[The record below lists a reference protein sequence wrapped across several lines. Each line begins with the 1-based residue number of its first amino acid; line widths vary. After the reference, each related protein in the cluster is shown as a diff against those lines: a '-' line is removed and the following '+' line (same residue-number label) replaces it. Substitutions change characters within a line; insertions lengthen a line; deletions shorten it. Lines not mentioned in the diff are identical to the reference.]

1 MPRQNFGRKDEK
13 MMTFQKFTE
22 EVMEMM
28 KGIAGDRYEIRK
40 EEKLKNNGVRQTGIT
55 AVRQGEHVFPI
66 VYLEPYYND
75 YLYGEGTVC
84 ETVEELCKILEEHMG
99 KSLQSLRINDLREW
113 ETTKDRVSAKLVN
126 AEMNR
131 ELLEQVPHRIVMD
144 LAEIYFVKVGRC
156 GQDGFGTI
164 LVRNEQEQAWGVDE
178 NILHETAIK
187 NLMEESGE
195 FVSMAEIMKE
205 VGKSGRDPEM
215 DDPEMYVLTNQ
226 SRLYGA
232 AELLDGNMLKRIAEQ
247 LQGDYMILPSSVHEL
262 IVLKDTDR
270 PHNELADMVKEINST
285 CLAPDEVLSNHVY
298 RYDRKT
304 REVSIAA

>member
-1 MPRQNFGRKDEK
+1 
-13 MMTFQKFTE
+13 MTFQKFTE

-28 KGIAGDRYEIRK
+28 KGIAGDRYEIQK

-178 NILHETAIK
+178 NILHETAVK

-270 PHNELADMVKEINST
+270 PHNELANMVKEINST

-298 RYDRKT
+298 RYDRNT

>member
-1 MPRQNFGRKDEK
+1 
-13 MMTFQKFTE
+13 MTFQKFTE

-28 KGIAGDRYEIRK
+28 KGIAGDRYEIQK

-156 GQDGFGTI
+156 GQEGFGTI

-205 VGKSGRDPEM
+205 VGKSGWDPEM

-270 PHNELADMVKEINST
+270 PHNELANMVKEINST

-298 RYDRKT
+298 RYDRNT

>member
-1 MPRQNFGRKDEK
+1 
-13 MMTFQKFTE
+13 MTFQKFTE

-28 KGIAGDRYEIRK
+28 KGIAGDRYEIQK

-156 GQDGFGTI
+156 GQEGFGTI

-232 AELLDGNMLKRIAEQ
+232 AELLDENMLKCIAEQ

-298 RYDRKT
+298 RYDRNT

>member
-1 MPRQNFGRKDEK
+1 
-13 MMTFQKFTE
+13 MTFQKFTE

-28 KGIAGDRYEIRK
+28 KGIAGDRYEIQK

-156 GQDGFGTI
+156 GQEGFGTI

-298 RYDRKT
+298 RYDRNT
-304 REVSIAA
+304 REVSIVA

>member
-1 MPRQNFGRKDEK
+1 
-13 MMTFQKFTE
+13 MTFQKFTE

-28 KGIAGDRYEIRK
+28 KGIAGDRYEIQK

-156 GQDGFGTI
+156 GQEGFGTI

-298 RYDRKT
+298 RYDRNT

>member
-1 MPRQNFGRKDEK
+1 

-28 KGIAGDRYEIRK
+28 KGIAGDRYEIQK

-84 ETVEELCKILEEHMG
+84 ETVEELCEILEEHLG

-156 GQDGFGTI
+156 GQEGFGTI

-298 RYDRKT
+298 RYDRNT

>member
-1 MPRQNFGRKDEK
+1 
-13 MMTFQKFTE
+13 MTFQKFTE

-28 KGIAGDRYEIRK
+28 KGIAGDRYEIQK

-156 GQDGFGTI
+156 GQEGFGTI

-270 PHNELADMVKEINST
+270 PHNELANMVKEINST

-298 RYDRKT
+298 RYDRNT